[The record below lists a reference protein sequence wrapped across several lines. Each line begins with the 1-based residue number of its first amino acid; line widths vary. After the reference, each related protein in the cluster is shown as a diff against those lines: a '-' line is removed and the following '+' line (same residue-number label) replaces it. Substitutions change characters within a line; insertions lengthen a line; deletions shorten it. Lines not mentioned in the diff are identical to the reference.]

1 MIPVTQLRQK
11 ISPAPSI
18 EGETVA
24 PPAPVKPWR
33 LPARGL
39 ALYHGAGEV
48 ARLSHYFLPR
58 LLMQSKRVLFLDGAN
73 CADPRLIARFARER
87 GVAFGEF
94 SRRIQ
99 MARAFTCFQLTELIR
114 RVPRFLQ
121 DFPAEVLMVTALP
134 DLYFDEDVRD
144 WDARVAFEQA
154 LAGLRY
160 CSGGVPS
167 LRSGQARTA
176 GNCADADIA
185 ATEKRPLAV
194 AVFSAAEDFAP
205 TPARGKFFAQTAA
218 AAAEVWRFD
227 LSEGAR
233 AMLSLESRAPR
244 PLERL
249 PASSSS
255 MTAPHPR

>member
-11 ISPAPSI
+11 ISPGPSLAA
-18 EGETVA
+18 EPVV
-24 PPAPVKPWR
+24 PPAPAKPWQ
-33 LPARGL
+33 LPERGL

-121 DFPAEVLMVTALP
+121 NFPAEVLMVTALP

-144 WDARVAFEQA
+144 GDARVAFEQA
-154 LAGLRY
+154 LAGLR
-160 CSGGVPS
+160 
-167 LRSGQARTA
+167 QAA
-176 GNCADADIA
+176 NL
-185 ATEKRPLAV
+185 PLAV
-194 AVFSAAEDFAP
+194 AVFSAAEDFLP
-205 TPARGKFFAQTAA
+205 LPARRKFFEQTSAA
-218 AAAEVWRFD
+218 ATEVWRFD
-227 LSEGAR
+227 LNDDAR
-233 AMLSLESRAPR
+233 SMLALESRPPHSCERMIMASSSCAAPR
-244 PLERL
+244 PR
-249 PASSSS
+249 
-255 MTAPHPR
+255 